1 MTRRAMDGVDFGF
14 LRKRVLGVMTLRNKV
29 KVRRTK
35 KRTKRTK
42 RTTRTTRTTK
52 KKVMSELATPSPN
65 RKLDGFR

>member
-14 LRKRVLGVMTLRNKV
+14 LRKRVLGVMTSRNKV

-35 KRTKRTK
+35 KRTK
-42 RTTRTTRTTK
+42 RTTRTTK